1 MATCQLV
8 RFTDAAEHV
17 LLDIVALES
26 LVVRGTPVPRGT
38 PLALSFVPGDDPV
51 QHREMAALL
60 DRWADQDGVLDLEV
74 GVAHEIGGI
83 RYVFTCED
91 EQLVLDVR
99 A

>member
-1 MATCQLV
+1 MATCQLIW
-8 RFTDAAEHV
+8 FTDAGDHV

-26 LVVRGTPVPRGT
+26 LMVRSTPVPRGT

-51 QHREMAALL
+51 QHREMTALF
-60 DRWADQDGVLDLEV
+60 DRWADQNGVLDLEV
-74 GVAHEIGGI
+74 GVAQAIGGV
-83 RYVFTCED
+83 RYVFTCDD